1 MWKGTKLMPLVML
14 VDDADVERAAVR
26 RLLEREG
33 YDVVEAADGLDALA
47 VLEGSRP
54 ALILLDLSMP
64 DLDGLALLQ
73 FLRED
78 VRWRSIP
85 VVVVTGSDDPQ
96 LLDEARRL
104 GAREHLL
111 KSESPVAALLAAVG
125 RHVYEP
131 VHALP

>member
-1 MWKGTKLMPLVML
+1 MKETKLMPLVML

-33 YDVVEAADGLDALA
+33 YDVVEAADGLDAIA
-47 VLEGSRP
+47 VLEGLRP

-64 DLDGLALLQ
+64 DLDGLELLQ

-78 VRWRSIP
+78 VRWRAIP

-125 RHVYEP
+125 RHVCEP
-131 VHALP
+131 AHASR

>member
-73 FLRED
+73 FLRQD

-111 KSESPVAALLAAVG
+111 KSESPVAALLATVG
-125 RHVYEP
+125 RHACEP
-131 VHALP
+131 AHASP

>member
-131 VHALP
+131 THASA